1 MSRASWPALAAVAG
15 AFVLACNNPNETLR
29 HELSGIEL
37 ALIPAGQF
45 SMGSPPGTSGRESQ
59 ETPHQVTI
67 SRPFYLGRTEVTQRQ
82 WQLVMGENPSHF
94 AGCADCPVET
104 VTFHDIEAFLERLN
118 RTGGMRFRL
127 PTEAEWEYACKA
139 GGDRPFGAL
148 ESLGSADANIDGRFP
163 YNAPPTSASKGTLP
177 VGRFPRNAWGLH
189 DMSGNVWEWVQDEH
203 CPYPDAAVTDPIGA
217 CGSPLRV
224 IRGGSWAFD
233 GNSARCA
240 LRYTHR
246 PQDRGY
252 SLGFRVLRS
261 AR

>member
-1 MSRASWPALAAVAG
+1 MSRASWAALAAVVS

-29 HELSGIEL
+29 HEPSGIEL
-37 ALIPAGQF
+37 VLIPAGQF

-67 SRPFYLGRTEVTQRQ
+67 SLPFYLGRTEVTQRQ
-82 WQLVMGENPSHF
+82 WQLVMGSNPSHF
-94 AGCADCPVET
+94 AGCADCPVEN

-118 RTGGMRFRL
+118 RTGEMRFRL

-148 ESLGSADANIDGRFP
+148 EALGSADANIDGRFP
-163 YNAPPTSASKGTLP
+163 YSAAATAASKGTLP
-177 VGRFPRNAWGLH
+177 VGRFPPNAWGLS

-203 CPYPDAAVTDPIGA
+203 CPYADAAVTDPVGA

-246 PQDRGY
+246 PPDRGY
-252 SLGFRVLRS
+252 SLGFRV